1 MEKEKLDRNFAL
13 ILHDV
18 ARLLRAEYDRRVR
31 NLGLTRSQWWVLTH
45 LYREDGLTQSKLA
58 DLMEIE
64 RPSLG
69 RLLDR
74 LETKGWVRREVDP
87 SDRRVN
93 HVYLTNDVEPVMIEM
108 RRHAASIRSDAL
120 AGLSVQ
126 QRELFVDTLLAIKRN
141 LNPQVLEP
149 RASTLEESD
158 QRVEKV
164 DSVEV
169 QL

>member
-1 MEKEKLDRNFAL
+1 MDKERLDRNFGL

-18 ARLLRAEYDRRVR
+18 ARLLRTDYDRRVR

-45 LYREDGLTQSKLA
+45 LFREDGLTQSELA

-74 LETKGWVRREVDP
+74 LEAKSWVRRQVDAG
-87 SDRRVN
+87 DRRVN
-93 HVYLTNDVEPVMIEM
+93 RVYLTADVEPLMLEM

-120 AGLSVQ
+120 SGLSEQ
-126 QRELFVDTLLAIKRN
+126 QREQFIDTLLAVKSN
-141 LNPQVLEP
+141 LLGMVNSQPTP
-149 RASTLEESD
+149 ASQASFAT
-158 QRVEKV
+158 
-164 DSVEV
+164 DSEHDEAKA
-169 QL
+169 